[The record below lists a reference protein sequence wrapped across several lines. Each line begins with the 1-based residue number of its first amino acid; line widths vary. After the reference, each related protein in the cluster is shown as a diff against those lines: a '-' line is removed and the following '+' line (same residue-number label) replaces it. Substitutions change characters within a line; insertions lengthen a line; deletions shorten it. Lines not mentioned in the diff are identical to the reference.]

1 MKKFN
6 AFILCLGMSLPCLAQ
21 QNFEKGK
28 PNDANYRYLDDYAD
42 LKEYID
48 RSKYPNLRMGLA
60 IIVNDYL
67 NKSTVREC
75 LNRNANETVTGN
87 AIKIAR

>member
-42 LKEYID
+42 LKKYID

-67 NKSTVREC
+67 NKSTVR
-75 LNRNANETVTGN
+75 
-87 AIKIAR
+87 